1 VTWPLNAAIGFAAM
15 GYLQQRL
22 RSAGFGTKESS
33 RAISL
38 NTSVYTSGDGNLAR
52 FVGREKC
59 LSLNFAG
66 VGGPFTERRCNE
78 LL

>member
-15 GYLQQRL
+15 GYFEQRL
-22 RSAGFGTKESS
+22 RSAESETKESS
-33 RAISL
+33 GAISL

-59 LSLNFAG
+59 LSLNFAE
-66 VGGPFTERRCNE
+66 VGGPFSKRRRNE